1 MSPSRPAAVL
11 WAAFLLG
18 AGPIWSAE
26 GNPGVLLEGPASA
39 RALAA
44 VVDRTSPGVPD
55 PEILFDEK
63 GRPFV
68 STTHFIVVL
77 KPRATV
83 GQTNAALKSMNA
95 TIVGMV
101 HGEDVLEIRLPDPQR
116 RRTLRDVDALVAAL
130 RRLPAFKDALPFS
143 FQNAA
148 EAP

>member
-1 MSPSRPAAVL
+1 MNPIRPAPLLLASL
-11 WAAFLLG
+11 MLAAFA
-18 AGPIWSAE
+18 AGNAEESA
-26 GNPGVLLEGPASA
+26 GVLLEGPAAA
-39 RALAA
+39 RALSA

-83 GQTNAALKSMNA
+83 GQTNAALKAMNA

-101 HGEDVLEIRLPDPQR
+101 KGQDVLEIRLPDPRR
-116 RRTLRDVDALVAAL
+116 RRTLRDVEALVAAL
-130 RRLPAFKDALPFS
+130 RRLPPFRDALPFS

-148 EAP
+148 ETP

>member
-1 MSPSRPAAVL
+1 T
-11 WAAFLLG
+11 
-18 AGPIWSAE
+18 
-26 GNPGVLLEGPASA
+26 
-39 RALAA
+39 
-44 VVDRTSPGVPD
+44 DRTSPGVPD

-83 GQTNAALKSMNA
+83 GQANAALKSMNA
-95 TIVGMV
+95 RVVGMV
-101 HGEDVLEIRLPDPQR
+101 KGQDVMEIRLPDPQR

-130 RRLPAFKDALPFS
+130 RRLPPFKDALPFS

>member
-1 MSPSRPAAVL
+1 MIPLRPAAVV
-11 WAAFLLG
+11 WGATLLLSP
-18 AGPIWSAE
+18 ALRAQDD
-26 GNPGVLLEGPASA
+26 PGVLLEGPAGA

-44 VVDRTSPGVPD
+44 VTDQTSPGVPD

-83 GQTNAALKSMNA
+83 GQANAALKSMNA
-95 TIVGMV
+95 RVVGMV
-101 HGEDVLEIRLPDPQR
+101 KGQDVMEIRLPDPQR

-130 RRLPAFKDALPFS
+130 RRLPPFKDALPFS

>member
-1 MSPSRPAAVL
+1 MNPSRPATVL
-11 WAAFLLG
+11 WAALMLAGLPALG
-18 AGPIWSAE
+18 EAP
-26 GNPGVLLEGPASA
+26 PGVLLEGPASA
-39 RALAA
+39 QALAS

-55 PEILFDEK
+55 TEILFDEK

-83 GQTNAALKSMNA
+83 GQANAALKSMNA
-95 TIVGMV
+95 AIVGMV
-101 HGEDVLEIRLPDPQR
+101 EGQDVLEIRLPDPQR

-130 RRLPAFKDALPFS
+130 RRLPPFKDALPFS
-143 FQNAA
+143 FQNGA